1 MYNIKIKKHTAIFL
15 NRGLMDPEIM
25 SVQCLQNNDLI
36 RKLTCIPSAFSS
48 LQHLETDK

>member
-15 NRGLMDPEIM
+15 NKGLMDPEM
-25 SVQCLQNNDLI
+25 SVQCLQYNDLI
-36 RKLTCIPSAFSS
+36 RKLTCLPSAFSS